1 MRYTCLSLIAILALL
16 NPTVSASSLEL
27 STESSS
33 GSLNEDDMPAV
44 AASNLEKF
52 ILAHGGRIVQV
63 VSTPPVI
70 PEPEGIPITFNKFV
84 EFDRLDPEL
93 FSRDD
98 LLIFGVKNIIV
109 NRGEGT
115 QPRLGDFFKS
125 IHARGIPCFMLR
137 YNSEDYTGKIDE
149 LLTQQ
154 GVILCDDLA
163 STTNL
168 SIFKGSIYG
177 RNYNRI
183 HLDLKYIKDILAQ
196 DLYEEGELVKAG
208 HPTRRIVYFEEDYEL
223 LGRLES
229 TKLDFPLTV
238 YYKMTPKS
246 VSHLSYLKYTLLGED
261 HLQWILE
268 QDIEAIARRIRQDP
282 LMLARP
288 VYKPFAEAKGVELI
302 EALDSRSKHEAIHK
316 AFKEVGEE
324 DHLLTRTIDLVLMPS
339 NRDYC
344 RLDTNEQMVN
354 IARVYDPYIWPSFFY
369 VLSNF
374 FIDPATDPD
383 EPVAVF
389 STLVRTYRSDPNFLS
404 QICRLPP
411 PEVRIGVTTRV
422 ADKLAPTLAKL
433 SPALSECLRSRD
445 FEMTFPYLGS
455 AGKFADTLVKEPA
468 RTQEVAAA
476 FLRAICRL
484 NQPEYIVDDLA
495 AADDPDLISFE
506 RRWNE
511 VSAYTCMPVV
521 KMIEEQIFTS
531 DPEVWE
537 RVYASLEN
545 IEGYFAE
552 IIIDNSFLK
561 QLFKRR
567 ADFLGIKYLC
577 GTPPEHLSI
586 IQDYIWALQRDGF
599 ISESSDDHI
608 IQAII
613 SIFRSC
619 KKGFD
624 LHFTRNIIGAP

>member
-1 MRYTCLSLIAILALL
+1 
-16 NPTVSASSLEL
+16 
-27 STESSS
+27 
-33 GSLNEDDMPAV
+33 
-44 AASNLEKF
+44 
-52 ILAHGGRIVQV
+52 
-63 VSTPPVI
+63 
-70 PEPEGIPITFNKFV
+70 
-84 EFDRLDPEL
+84 
-93 FSRDD
+93 
-98 LLIFGVKNIIV
+98 
-109 NRGEGT
+109 
-115 QPRLGDFFKS
+115 
-125 IHARGIPCFMLR
+125 
-137 YNSEDYTGKIDE
+137 
-149 LLTQQ
+149 
-154 GVILCDDLA
+154 
-163 STTNL
+163 
-168 SIFKGSIYG
+168 
-177 RNYNRI
+177 
-183 HLDLKYIKDILAQ
+183 
-196 DLYEEGELVKAG
+196 
-208 HPTRRIVYFEEDYEL
+208 
-223 LGRLES
+223 
-229 TKLDFPLTV
+229 
-238 YYKMTPKS
+238 
-246 VSHLSYLKYTLLGED
+246 
-261 HLQWILE
+261 
-268 QDIEAIARRIRQDP
+268 
-282 LMLARP
+282 MLARP

-302 EALDSRSKHEAIHK
+302 EALDSRSKRNAIHEA
-316 AFKEVGEE
+316 FRDVGEE

-619 KKGFD
+619 KTGADLYFTRTIIRGAMIISSTIKYDFFLRRIVEIPAAQREALSDMLTTCFHDNFWDRKATAPCLNNNFRTGCHEDDLADFLRRMAEMPVSSIKEMEKQVWQAIKEMREQAEQEMDTGEGSTGGYKLSFFD
-624 LHFTRNIIGAP
+624 LRRLLREQIQKDNIQFSWEASIWKTGEK